1 LRSVSKPNANQA
13 AATARTLDL
22 RSSASFIVVSECQSA
37 INRKASLLPSLAS
50 SIAGLIAPKM
60 FPKWGIPVLC
70 IPVKILAILSANLG
84 ISSSSTSVSLNL
96 YHKMVFLKFD
106 AMIVDNALID
116 KLANLS
122 KLEFDEESKE
132 GIKKDLTR
140 MLAFVEQLNELNTD
154 GVEPLIHVNEE
165 TNKFREDIVTEELS
179 QKDALKN
186 APEHDGFYFKVPK
199 VVENPDLK

>member
-1 LRSVSKPNANQA
+1 
-13 AATARTLDL
+13 
-22 RSSASFIVVSECQSA
+22 
-37 INRKASLLPSLAS
+37 
-50 SIAGLIAPKM
+50 
-60 FPKWGIPVLC
+60 
-70 IPVKILAILSANLG
+70 
-84 ISSSSTSVSLNL
+84 
-96 YHKMVFLKFD
+96 MVFLKFV

-140 MLAFVEQLNELNTD
+140 MLAFVEQLNGLDTD

-165 TNKFREDIVTEELS
+165 TNKFREDVVSEELS
-179 QKDALKN
+179 QKEALKN

-199 VVENPDLK
+199 VVENPDQK

>member
-1 LRSVSKPNANQA
+1 
-13 AATARTLDL
+13 
-22 RSSASFIVVSECQSA
+22 
-37 INRKASLLPSLAS
+37 
-50 SIAGLIAPKM
+50 
-60 FPKWGIPVLC
+60 
-70 IPVKILAILSANLG
+70 
-84 ISSSSTSVSLNL
+84 
-96 YHKMVFLKFD
+96 MVFLKFD

-140 MLAFVEQLNELNTD
+140 MLAFVEQLNGLDTD

-165 TNKFREDIVTEELS
+165 TNKFREDVVSEELS
-179 QKDALKN
+179 QKEALKN

-199 VVENPDLK
+199 VVENPDQK

>member
-1 LRSVSKPNANQA
+1 
-13 AATARTLDL
+13 
-22 RSSASFIVVSECQSA
+22 
-37 INRKASLLPSLAS
+37 
-50 SIAGLIAPKM
+50 
-60 FPKWGIPVLC
+60 
-70 IPVKILAILSANLG
+70 
-84 ISSSSTSVSLNL
+84 
-96 YHKMVFLKFD
+96 MVFLKFV

-140 MLAFVEQLNELNTD
+140 MLAFVEQLNELDTE

-165 TNKFREDIVTEELS
+165 KNKFREDVVSEELS
-179 QKDALKN
+179 QKEALKN

-199 VVENPDLK
+199 VVENPDQK

>member
-1 LRSVSKPNANQA
+1 
-13 AATARTLDL
+13 
-22 RSSASFIVVSECQSA
+22 
-37 INRKASLLPSLAS
+37 
-50 SIAGLIAPKM
+50 
-60 FPKWGIPVLC
+60 
-70 IPVKILAILSANLG
+70 
-84 ISSSSTSVSLNL
+84 
-96 YHKMVFLKFD
+96 MVFLKFD